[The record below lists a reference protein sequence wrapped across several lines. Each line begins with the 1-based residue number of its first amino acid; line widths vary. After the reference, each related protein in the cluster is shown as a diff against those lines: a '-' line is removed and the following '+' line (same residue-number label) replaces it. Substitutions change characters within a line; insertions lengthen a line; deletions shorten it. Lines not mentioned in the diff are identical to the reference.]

1 MKIKSGSNSN
11 YAKGAYN
18 RQNRPK
24 LFQSGAIVL
33 TCFVLIWKLTC
44 LGQTTF
50 HLVGIPC
57 AGQFVAVIQAVY
69 IASHKDMLQDNHSI
83 YRLLFWVISL

>member
-1 MKIKSGSNSN
+1 MAQTVIMPKVHTTDKIDPNCSKVG
-11 YAKGAYN
+11 
-18 RQNRPK
+18 Q
-24 LFQSGAIVL
+24 LFF

-83 YRLLFWVISL
+83 NRLLFWVISL

>member
-1 MKIKSGSNSN
+1 MAQTVIMPKVHTTDKIDPNCSKVG
-11 YAKGAYN
+11 
-18 RQNRPK
+18 Q
-24 LFQSGAIVL
+24 LFL

-50 HLVGIPC
+50 HLVGS

-83 YRLLFWVISL
+83 NRLLFWVISL